1 MSKPKSLQKR
11 ENIQSVVA
19 HLFAQNGY
27 HSTSMRAIAREL
39 GMNQSSLYH
48 YFKSKENILFKLM
61 NDAVDDALA
70 TLNEICAADLSPQDK
85 LNEVLGFYTRYYAG
99 DQDRLIILINEI
111 NSLSESNRQIFVNK
125 QPQYVN
131 LLRSIINELA
141 GDHKIKEVDPTV
153 ATFAFFG
160 MVHYTVKWYRKEG
173 AIELDELANSFSEIL
188 TRGILR

>member
-111 NSLSESNRQIFVNK
+111 NSLSESNRRILVNK
-125 QPQYVN
+125 QRQYVN

-141 GDHKIKEVDPTV
+141 GDPKIKEVDPTV

>member
-1 MSKPKSLQKR
+1 
-11 ENIQSVVA
+11 
-19 HLFAQNGY
+19 
-27 HSTSMRAIAREL
+27 
-39 GMNQSSLYH
+39 MNQSSLYH

-70 TLNEICAADLSPQDK
+70 TLNEICAADLSPQEK

-99 DQDRLIILINEI
+99 DQERLIILINEI
-111 NSLSESNRQIFVNK
+111 NSLSESNRRILVKK
-125 QPQYVN
+125 QRQYVH

-141 GDHKIKEVDPTV
+141 ADNKIKEVDSTV

-160 MVHYTVKWYRKEG
+160 MVHYTVKWYCREG
-173 AIELDELANSFSEIL
+173 AIGLDELADSFSQIL